1 MVALDA
7 VGTNL
12 QHRHEVATVT
22 RFPRDFDIA
31 KVCTFGVQGDPC
43 LAAWRNGDRLWP
55 YATNG
60 IVAGIKHRYRP
71 EENDWA
77 GDPSG
82 ARRRTSTARA

>member
-1 MVALDA
+1 VVALDA

-31 KVCTFGVQGDPC
+31 KVCSFGVQGDPC

-55 YATNG
+55 YA
-60 IVAGIKHRYRP
+60 HQW
-71 EENDWA
+71 D
-77 GDPSG
+77 
-82 ARRRTSTARA
+82 RRGNQAPVSSRGK